1 MEIVEHATELKPKEA
16 HIMTPEEALEVLYDM
31 VTEFRSLLN
40 CCSVDFIVDNLF
52 LEALSPTLQKEL
64 IALDDV
70 QVAGLPGL
78 LLGAEEA
85 EYGVTLGCLLTRLKA
100 SSLEAMHLT
109 KEATG
114 NVSLLD
120 HFDKIMPAKK
130 THEVARMFTAVVEGA
145 RKTGC
150 SAVVDLGSGKG
161 YLSQAVSALGN
172 LPVLAV
178 EGEEGNSSGAAERG
192 AKLGVKWTGLRTRAE
207 ERREGK
213 DVSNRKSRKGVP
225 RHGKSAEGEKV
236 VHVTRYVEVGEDC
249 SALVREYLGL
259 DDTFCITGLHT
270 CGDLASTSLKA
281 MVASVGAGFLCNVG
295 CCYHLL
301 TERFYSHPSLS
312 QQASKGQDSGFP
324 LSTILIARKAWLGR
338 SARMLAA
345 QPLSRLAAT
354 PCLPPVSLLWRAAL
368 QELFRL
374 HAPDLAAKQVVVG
387 KRAGK
392 ATSFPEYAK
401 IAFQSLGQKIDIEDG
416 ELSKW
421 FKIQEEE
428 HAKKLAAFHQFR
440 ALFAPLVENVILL
453 DRLCYLREQDELM
466 DCSIVQLFD
475 QALSPRAYALQ
486 ASRSGSPQG
495 TSL

>member
-1 MEIVEHATELKPKEA
+1 
-16 HIMTPEEALEVLYDM
+16 
-31 VTEFRSLLN
+31 
-40 CCSVDFIVDNLF
+40 
-52 LEALSPTLQKEL
+52 
-64 IALDDV
+64 
-70 QVAGLPGL
+70 
-78 LLGAEEA
+78 
-85 EYGVTLGCLLTRLKA
+85 
-100 SSLEAMHLT
+100 MHLT
-109 KEATG
+109 KEATD

-130 THEVARMFTAVVEGA
+130 THEVARMYTAVVEGA

-161 YLSQAVSALGN
+161 YLSQAISALGN

-213 DVSNRKSRKGVP
+213 EVSNRKSRKGVP
-225 RHGKSAEGEKV
+225 RKGESPEGEKV

-270 CGDLASTSLKA
+270 CGDLASTSLRA
-281 MVASVGAGFLCNVG
+281 MVASAGAGFLCNVG

-312 QQASKGQDSGFP
+312 QQASKGEDSGFP
-324 LSTILIARKAWLGR
+324 LSTTLLARKAWLGR

-345 QPLSRLAAT
+345 QPLSRLAAA
-354 PCLPPVSLLWRAAL
+354 PSLPPVSLLWRAAL

-392 ATSFPEYAK
+392 ASTFLEYAK
-401 IAFQSLGQKIDIEDG
+401 VAFESLGQKIDVEDG
-416 ELSKW
+416 ELAKW
-421 FKIQEEE
+421 FKIQEEQ

-453 DRLCYLREQDELM
+453 DRLCFLREQGELT
-466 DCSIVQLFD
+466 DCSIVRLFTP
-475 QALSPRAYALQ
+475 ALSPRAYALQ
-486 ASRSGSPQG
+486 ASRSGSPQAP
-495 TSL
+495 TL